1 MIFSFKSHKSLLLVI
16 IFFISIGCQLQEP
29 YNNHGILN
37 LKNRSDKLTIG
48 KSNKNDA
55 LDIIGQPHSKSVDN
69 KDEWIFFERVLTK
82 GDFHKLGQNVLKS
95 NNILILKFDKY
106 GILENKKLFDKDAQ
120 NKIAF
125 SKGKTEN
132 NLTQKSFV
140 QKFLSSLRA
149 KMYGKK

>member
-1 MIFSFKSHKSLLLVI
+1 MFIQFKNHKIIYLILIFINL
-16 IFFISIGCQLQEP
+16 ISCQLQEP

-37 LKNRSDKLTIG
+37 LKNRSNKLTIG
-48 KSNKNDA
+48 KSNKNDT
-55 LDIIGQPHSKSVDN
+55 LDIIGQPHSRSVDDN
-69 KDEWIFFERVLTK
+69 NEWIFFERVLTK

-106 GILENKKLFDKDAQ
+106 GILENKQLFDKDAQ

-125 SKGKTEN
+125 SKGNTVN

-140 QKFLSSLRA
+140 EKFLSSLRA